1 MELNLSYYSVACLLD
16 CVNNAIKTVQT
27 GESVLNLP
35 CESLKQEEEIL
46 VEYADIL
53 NQYLDEAEWL
63 EF

>member
-1 MELNLSYYSVACLLD
+1 MELNLNYNGIACLLD
-16 CVNNAIKTVQT
+16 CVNNAICTVQT

-35 CESLKQEEEIL
+35 CDSLEQEEEIL
-46 VEYADIL
+46 LEYADIL